1 MKKEDLISLGLN
13 EEQAGKVWEALD
25 GNFVPKTRFNEV
37 NEENK
42 GLKAQISDR
51 DKQLE
56 GLKKT
61 SGDNAELMK
70 QIEQLQN
77 DNKAQNEAHSAE
89 IAKIRLDN
97 AIDTALTAAGAKN
110 NKAVRAMLAMD
121 GVKLDADGKLSG
133 LSEQLDAVKKSDSY
147 LFNSMANSFKGTK
160 PGAGADGLP
169 TSDTSKMTYS
179 QMVKYLDANPGAEI

>member
-1 MKKEDLISLGLN
+1 MKKEDLLGFGLN
-13 EEQAGKVWEALD
+13 EEQTNKVWEALD
-25 GNFVPKTRFNEV
+25 GSFVPKARFNEV

-42 GLKAQISDR
+42 GLKVQITDR

-77 DNKAQNEAHSAE
+77 DNKAQKEAHSAE
-89 IAKIRLDN
+89 VAKIRLDN

-121 GVKLDADGKLSG
+121 GVKLDAEGKLSG
-133 LSEQLDAVKKSDSY
+133 LSEQLDAVKKSDGY
-147 LFNSMANSFKGTK
+147 LFNSNTNSFKGTK
-160 PGAGADGLP
+160 PGAGADGVP
-169 TSDTSKMTYS
+169 NGDTSKMTYS
-179 QMVKYLDANPGAEI
+179 QMVQYLNANPGAEI